1 VNTALV
7 LLVKMYYDPFANLDP
22 DLIKPFK
29 PADKTEKKTS
39 EPPVFDPKATEFRP
53 LSKEKVK
60 LEGEGEKDGELVDF
74 SWQVVAAESSGKAV
88 AVFVSSEGQIQVCT
102 SPAFRARCSHP
113 GYPCLQWDSV
123 VLEVAE
129 KETRDTSLA
138 SDSPPPEGGHNF
150 TDSGFENGYENGYD
164 NSSEQSSECLLV
176 EGPYVEMDQ
185 GQGGGEMYYQQTY
198 TESQLPQGFTT
209 SLPEAIALAPDTIV
223 VEHYPAP
230 VVVQEQY
237 EPWGHQDQTE
247 VSWSSG
253 LGINIPVMSEGGSFT
268 DTFDNTPTYTATY
281 SSPSPHHEAGGGPL
295 SPTGQTQFINLGGL
309 SADMGSLQIQ
319 SRRKEKSEED
329 RLVEREEQRK
339 REEFKKKVLYNL
351 SGSKEEQEQMKI
363 RDSFK
368 DQILSNL
375 RKEQQQKESE
385 EEKVKRAFKDKI
397 LQNLT
402 SSAANGTS

>member
-1 VNTALV
+1 
-7 LLVKMYYDPFANLDP
+7 M
-22 DLIKPFK
+22 
-29 PADKTEKKTS
+29 E
-39 EPPVFDPKATEFRP
+39 
-53 LSKEKVK
+53 
-60 LEGEGEKDGELVDF
+60 
-74 SWQVVAAESSGKAV
+74 
-88 AVFVSSEGQIQVCT
+88 IQD
-102 SPAFRARCSHP
+102 H
-113 GYPCLQWDSV
+113 Q
-123 VLEVAE
+123 
-129 KETRDTSLA
+129 
-138 SDSPPPEGGHNF
+138 
-150 TDSGFENGYENGYD
+150 
-164 NSSEQSSECLLV
+164 
-176 EGPYVEMDQ
+176 
-185 GQGGGEMYYQQTY
+185 GGEMYYQQSY
-198 TESQLPQGFTT
+198 TDSQLPQGFTT

-237 EPWGHQDQTE
+237 ESWGHQQEQTE
-247 VSWSSG
+247 VSWSAG
-253 LGINIPVMSEGGSFT
+253 LGINIPVMSEGNFT
-268 DTFDNTPTYTATY
+268 DTFDNNTPTYSATY
-281 SSPSPHHEAGGGPL
+281 TSPSPQVAGGPL

-309 SADMGSLQIQ
+309 SADMSSLQIHG
-319 SRRKEKSEED
+319 RRKEKSEED

-402 SSAANGTS
+402 SANGTATS

>member
-1 VNTALV
+1 
-7 LLVKMYYDPFANLDP
+7 MYYDPFANLDP

-29 PADKTEKKTS
+29 PADKTEKKVT
-39 EPPVFDPKATEFRP
+39 EQPPGFDPKATEFRP
-53 LSKEKVK
+53 LSKEKAK
-60 LEGEGEKDGELVDF
+60 LEEGEKEELVDF
-74 SWQVVAAESSGKAV
+74 AWQVVAAESSGKAV
-88 AVFVSSEGQIQVCT
+88 AVFVNSESQVQVCT

-113 GYPCLQWDSV
+113 GLPCLQWDSV

-150 TDSGFENGYENGYD
+150 TDSGFENGFENGFD

-176 EGPYVEMDQ
+176 EGPYVEVDQ
-185 GQGGGEMYYQQTY
+185 GGEMYYQQSY
-198 TESQLPQGFTT
+198 TDSQLPQGFTT

-247 VSWSSG
+247 VSWSTG
-253 LGINIPVMSEGGSFT
+253 LGINIPVMSEGNFT
-268 DTFDNTPTYTATY
+268 DTFDNTPTYTANY
-281 SSPSPHHEAGGGPL
+281 SSPSPHEAGGPL

-309 SADMGSLQIQ
+309 SADMGSLQIHGGS
-319 SRRKEKSEED
+319 SRRREKSEED

-375 RKEQQQKESE
+375 RKEQQQKESD
-385 EEKVKRAFKDKI
+385 EEKVKRAFKEKI

-402 SSAANGTS
+402 SSANGTS

>member
-1 VNTALV
+1 
-7 LLVKMYYDPFANLDP
+7 MYYDPFANLDP

-29 PADKTEKKTS
+29 PADKTEKKVT
-39 EPPVFDPKATEFRP
+39 EQPPGFDPKATEFRP
-53 LSKEKVK
+53 LSKEKVAK
-60 LEGEGEKDGELVDF
+60 LEGEGEKEELVE
-74 SWQVVAAESSGKAV
+74 WQVVAAESSGKAV
-88 AVFVSSEGQIQVCT
+88 AVLVNSETGQIQVCT
-102 SPAFRARCSHP
+102 SPAFRAKCCHP
-113 GYPCLQWDSV
+113 GLPCLQWDSV

-138 SDSPPPEGGHNF
+138 SDSPPPEGGHVF
-150 TDSGFENGYENGYD
+150 TDSGFENGYENGFD

-176 EGPYVEMDQ
+176 DGGPYVEVQDQ
-185 GQGGGEMYYQQTY
+185 GGEMYYQQSY
-198 TESQLPQGFTT
+198 TDNSQLSQGFTT

-230 VVVQEQY
+230 VVVQEPY
-237 EPWGHQDQTE
+237 EPWGHQQGQTTE
-247 VSWSSG
+247 VSWSTG
-253 LGINIPVMSEGGSFT
+253 LGINIPVMSEGQGNFT
-268 DTFDNTPTYTATY
+268 ADTFDNTPTYAANY
-281 SSPSPHHEAGGGPL
+281 SSPSPHHEGGGGPL

-309 SADMGSLQIQ
+309 SADMGSLQIHGGG
-319 SRRKEKSEED
+319 SRRREKSEED
-329 RLVEREEQRK
+329 RLLEREEQRK

-385 EEKVKRAFKDKI
+385 EERVKRAFKEKI

-402 SSAANGTS
+402 SSS

>member
-1 VNTALV
+1 MITCSVWSSYR
-7 LLVKMYYDPFANLDP
+7 LL
-22 DLIKPFK
+22 
-29 PADKTEKKTS
+29 
-39 EPPVFDPKATEFRP
+39 
-53 LSKEKVK
+53 
-60 LEGEGEKDGELVDF
+60 
-74 SWQVVAAESSGKAV
+74 
-88 AVFVSSEGQIQVCT
+88 
-102 SPAFRARCSHP
+102 SH
-113 GYPCLQWDSV
+113 Q
-123 VLEVAE
+123 VAE

-138 SDSPPPEGGHNF
+138 SDSPPPDGGHNF

-176 EGPYVEMDQ
+176 EGPYVEVDQ
-185 GQGGGEMYYQQTY
+185 GGEMYYQQSY
-198 TESQLPQGFTT
+198 TDSQLPQGFTT

-247 VSWSSG
+247 VSWSTG
-253 LGINIPVMSEGGSFT
+253 LGINIPVMSEGSFT
-268 DTFDNTPTYTATY
+268 DTFNNTPTYKAATF
-281 SSPSPHHEAGGGPL
+281 SSPSPHEAGGPL

-309 SADMGSLQIQ
+309 SADMGSLQMRGG
-319 SRRKEKSEED
+319 SRRREKSEEN

-402 SSAANGTS
+402 SSSANGTS